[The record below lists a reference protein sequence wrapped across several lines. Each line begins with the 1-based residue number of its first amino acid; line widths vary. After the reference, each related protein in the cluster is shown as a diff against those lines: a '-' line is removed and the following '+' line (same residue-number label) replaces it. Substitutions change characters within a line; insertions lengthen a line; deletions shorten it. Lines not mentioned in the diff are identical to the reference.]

1 MTDRV
6 SSLLGQPASAAV
18 ARIALARLDEARS
31 ACARIDD
38 RGDPEALH
46 DFRVAVRRLRT
57 LVRAFSGELDDAIPK
72 KLERRVRDLG
82 RLTTAGR
89 DAEVQLA
96 WLREVGGAGGARRG
110 PGLAWFR
117 TRLEDRRDRAY
128 DEIRRSVP
136 HAFRGLERRLRR
148 RFNGALVEP
157 TGRVAPFAPALA
169 RELRAES
176 ATLRQE
182 FAIARSP
189 SDTDAVHGA
198 RIAVK
203 RMRYLLEPVGD
214 GDANARSLVE
224 RLKRL
229 QTALGELHDL
239 QILLQEFGDAA
250 AEAAAERVRR
260 KHALLLRGA
269 TRGDRA
275 DGPRPSP
282 AGVLAIANL
291 AARRQDLVFA
301 RDLAEWRDGALE
313 ALAGDVARWAGTRA
327 RLGVARPRLSRVRI
341 RHRAGR

>member
-6 SSLLGQPASAAV
+6 SGLLGQPAPAAV
-18 ARIALARLDEARS
+18 ARIALARLDEARA
-31 ACARIDD
+31 ACARLDD

-57 LVRAFSGELDDAIPK
+57 LVRAFSDELDNAIPK
-72 KLERRVRDLG
+72 KLERRVRDLA

-96 WLREVGGAGGARRG
+96 WLHEAGGRRG
-110 PGLAWFR
+110 PGIAWFR

-136 HAFRGLERRLRR
+136 HTFRGLERRLRR
-148 RFNGALVEP
+148 RFNGSLAEP
-157 TGRVAPFAPALA
+157 ARRVGPFAPALA

-176 ATLRQE
+176 AALRQE
-182 FAIARSP
+182 FANARSA
-189 SDTDAVHGA
+189 SDADAVHGA

-214 GDANARSLVE
+214 GDVSARSLVE

-229 QTALGELHDL
+229 QTTLGELHDL
-239 QILLQEFGDAA
+239 QILLQEFGEAA

-260 KHALLLRGA
+260 KHALLLRG
-269 TRGDRA
+269 GPSNHRA

-282 AGVLAIANL
+282 AGVLAIAGL
-291 AARRQDLVFA
+291 AAQRQEAVFA

-327 RLGVARPRLSRVRI
+327 RLAVSRPRLDRRVPIKR
-341 RHRAGR
+341 RAER

>member
-6 SSLLGQPASAAV
+6 SGLLGQPAPAVV
-18 ARIALARLDEARS
+18 ARIALARLDEARA
-31 ACARIDD
+31 ACARLDD

-57 LVRAFSGELDDAIPK
+57 LVRAFSDELDNAIPK
-72 KLERRVRDLG
+72 KLERRVRDLA

-96 WLREVGGAGGARRG
+96 WLHEVGGRRG
-110 PGLAWFR
+110 PGIAWFR
-117 TRLEDRRDRAY
+117 TKLEDRRDRAY

-136 HAFRGLERRLRR
+136 QTFRGLERRLRR
-148 RFNGALVEP
+148 RLNGALAEP
-157 TGRVAPFAPALA
+157 AKRLGPFAPALA

-176 ATLRQE
+176 AALRQE
-182 FAIARSP
+182 FAIARSA

-198 RIAVK
+198 RVAVK

-214 GDANARSLVE
+214 GDVSARSLVE

-239 QILLQEFGDAA
+239 QILLQEFGEAA

-260 KHALLLRGA
+260 KHALLLRG
-269 TRGDRA
+269 GSSNHQA

-291 AARRQDLVFA
+291 AARRQETVFA
-301 RDLAEWRDGALE
+301 HDLAEWRDGALE
-313 ALAGDVARWAGTRA
+313 ALAGDVARWAGTRV
-327 RLGVARPRLSRVRI
+327 RLSGARPRLHRRVRI
-341 RHRAGR
+341 KRRAER

>member
-6 SSLLGQPASAAV
+6 SGLLGLPAPAAI
-18 ARIALARLDEARS
+18 ARIALARLDEARA
-31 ACARIDD
+31 ACARLDD

-46 DFRVAVRRLRT
+46 DFRVSVRRLRT
-57 LVRAFSGELDDAIPK
+57 LVRAFSGELDNAIPK
-72 KLERRVRDLG
+72 KLERRVRDLA

-96 WLREVGGAGGARRG
+96 WLREVGARRG
-110 PGLAWFR
+110 RGLAWFR

-128 DEIRRSVP
+128 DEIRRAVP
-136 HAFRGLERRLRR
+136 HAFRSLERRLRR
-148 RFNGALVEP
+148 RLNGALVEP
-157 TGRVAPFAPALA
+157 TKRVVPFAPALA

-176 ATLRQE
+176 AALRQE

-189 SDTDAVHGA
+189 DDTDAVHGA

-214 GDANARSLVE
+214 GDAHARSLVE

-239 QILLQEFGDAA
+239 QILLQEFGEAA

-260 KHALLLRGA
+260 KHALLLHGA
-269 TRGDRA
+269 TRDDRPN
-275 DGPRPSP
+275 GPRPSP

-291 AARRQDLVFA
+291 AARRQEAVFA
-301 RDLAEWRDGALE
+301 SDLAEWRDGALD

-327 RLGVARPRLSRVRI
+327 RLGAARPRLNRRVTI

>member
-18 ARIALARLDEARS
+18 ARIALARLDEARV

-96 WLREVGGAGGARRG
+96 WLREVGARRG

-117 TRLEDRRDRAY
+117 SRLEDRRDRAY

-148 RFNGALVEP
+148 RFNGALAEP
-157 TGRVAPFAPALA
+157 TGHVAPFAPALA

-176 ATLRQE
+176 AALRQE

-214 GDANARSLVE
+214 GDANARNLVE

-269 TRGDRA
+269 IRGDRA

-291 AARRQDLVFA
+291 AARRQEAVFA
-301 RDLAEWRDGALE
+301 NDLAEWRDGALDT
-313 ALAGDVARWAGTRA
+313 LAGDVTRWAGTRA
-327 RLGVARPRLSRVRI
+327 RLGAARPRLNRVRI
-341 RHRAGR
+341 RHRAER

>member
-6 SSLLGQPASAAV
+6 PALLGQPATAAV
-18 ARIALARLDEARS
+18 ARIALARLDEARA
-31 ACARIDD
+31 ACARLDD

-57 LVRAFSGELDDAIPK
+57 LVRAFSDELDNAIPK
-72 KLERRVRDLG
+72 KLERRVRDLA

-96 WLREVGGAGGARRG
+96 WLHEVGGRRG
-110 PGLAWFR
+110 PGIAWFR
-117 TRLEDRRDRAY
+117 TKLEDRRDRAY
-128 DEIRRSVP
+128 EEIRRSVP
-136 HAFRGLERRLRR
+136 HTFRGLERRLRR
-148 RFNGALVEP
+148 RFNGALAEP
-157 TGRVAPFAPALA
+157 AKRLGPFAPALA

-176 ATLRQE
+176 AALRQE
-182 FAIARSP
+182 FAIARSA

-214 GDANARSLVE
+214 GDVSARSLVE

-239 QILLQEFGDAA
+239 QILLQEFGEAA

-260 KHALLLRGA
+260 KHALLLRG
-269 TRGDRA
+269 GSSNHQA

-291 AARRQDLVFA
+291 AARRQEAVFA

-313 ALAGDVARWAGTRA
+313 ALTGDVARWAGTRA
-327 RLGVARPRLSRVRI
+327 RLTGARPRLHRRVAIKR
-341 RHRAGR
+341 RAER

>member
-6 SSLLGQPASAAV
+6 SGLLGQPAPAAV
-18 ARIALARLDEARS
+18 ARIALARLDEARA
-31 ACARIDD
+31 ACARLDD

-57 LVRAFSGELDDAIPK
+57 LVRAFSDELDNAIPK
-72 KLERRVRDLG
+72 KLERRVRDLA

-96 WLREVGGAGGARRG
+96 WLHEVGGRRG
-110 PGLAWFR
+110 PGIAWFR

-136 HAFRGLERRLRR
+136 HTFRGLERRLRR
-148 RFNGALVEP
+148 RFNGALAEP
-157 TGRVAPFAPALA
+157 ARRVSPFAPALA

-176 ATLRQE
+176 SALRQE
-182 FAIARSP
+182 FAIARSA
-189 SDTDAVHGA
+189 SDADAVHGA
-198 RIAVK
+198 RVAVK
-203 RMRYLLEPVGD
+203 RMRYLLEPVGEG
-214 GDANARSLVE
+214 GDASARSLVE

-239 QILLQEFGDAA
+239 QILLREFGEAA

-260 KHALLLRGA
+260 KHALLLRG
-269 TRGDRA
+269 GSSNHRA

-282 AGVLAIANL
+282 TGVLAIAGL
-291 AARRQDLVFA
+291 AARRQEAVFA
-301 RDLAEWRDGALE
+301 RDLAEWREGALE

-327 RLGVARPRLSRVRI
+327 RLAISRPRLNRRVTIKR
-341 RHRAGR
+341 RAER